1 MTKTK
6 AAPRARRAAANPVA
20 VPKPVDAQGPDETPV
35 DYMLRVMRDP
45 KADKKRR
52 DTMAKSATP
61 FIHARPAPK
70 KRRAGRG
77 EESLK
82 KRLEK
87 ARETLAGKIAQL
99 RSDGDESVPG

>member
-1 MTKTK
+1 MTQTK
-6 AAPRARRAAANPVA
+6 PAPRDKRAAPTPVA
-20 VPKPVDAQGPDETPV
+20 APVDAQRPDETPV

-70 KRRAGRG
+70 KRRAGKS

-99 RSDGDESVPG
+99 RSDGDEGVPG